1 MPAECRSYQAS
12 WIFPVDADPIE
23 NGIIETQLG
32 RIVAVH
38 STPDPRAED
47 LGNVAIIPGLVN
59 AHTHL
64 EFSDLTKPV
73 EPPRPFSDW
82 IRGVVQQR
90 RNRTGPVAVDRGM
103 QESCRSGTTTLGEI
117 VTYDLSPG
125 EFPSHTLRIILFRE
139 LLGLLPE
146 QIDKQLTIARAHL
159 EENSTE
165 SNLIRGLSPH
175 APYSVHP
182 ELFQRLVELANEFQ
196 APLCLHLAETKAELE
211 LLSQGTGEL
220 VEMLSDFGVWQQNIV
235 SPGTRPLDY
244 LQSLENLEQV
254 LIVHGNYLSVEEM
267 VFLADHPQMT
277 VVYCPRTHHYFG
289 HAEHPWQ
296 ELLRRNVN
304 IALGTDSRASNP
316 DLSLWGELCFL
327 HGRYPHVAPQ
337 TLLELG
343 TLRGAR
349 CFGMD
354 KETGSLTVG
363 KAADWAVVSLDN
375 FPAGDDAYS
384 QLFDPR
390 HCITRTMHAGRW
402 NRR

>member
-1 MPAECRSYQAS
+1 EIQH
-12 WIFPVDADPIE
+12 D
-23 NGIIETQLG
+23 

-38 STPDPRAED
+38 STPDPQAED

-64 EFSDLTKPV
+64 EFSDLAKPLQ
-73 EPPRPFSDW
+73 PPRPFSNW
-82 IRGVVQQR
+82 IRAVVEQR
-90 RNRTGPVAVDRGM
+90 RNRTGPSAIDRGV
-103 QESCRSGTTTLGEI
+103 QESCQSGTTTLGEI
-117 VTYDLSPG
+117 ATSDWPPG
-125 EFPSHTLRIILFRE
+125 EFPSHGLRTVLFRE

-146 QIDKQLTIARAHL
+146 KINEQLTIARAHL
-159 EENSTE
+159 EENCGE

-182 ELFQRLVELANEFQ
+182 ELFQRLVDLANEFPT
-196 APLCLHLAETKAELE
+196 PLCLHLAETKAELE

-220 VEMLSDFGVWQQNIV
+220 VEMLCDFGVWQQNII

-244 LQSLENLEQV
+244 LQSLEKLDHV
-254 LIVHGNYLSVEEM
+254 LIVHGNYLCVEEM
-267 VFLADHPQMT
+267 DFLAEHPNMT

-289 HAEHPWQ
+289 HAEHPWL

-304 IALGTDSRASNP
+304 VALGTDSRASNP

-327 HGRYPHVAPQ
+327 HNRYPDVSPQ

-349 CFGMD
+349 ALGLD
-354 KETGSLTVG
+354 EETGSLSVG
-363 KAADWAVVSLDN
+363 KAADLAVVSLDN
-375 FPAGDDAYS
+375 FRAGYDAYS
-384 QLFDPR
+384 QLFDR
-390 HCITRTMHAGRW
+390 RNCITRTMFAGRW
-402 NRR
+402 NV